1 MLCNRIYNGQNKEL
15 YLLYCPKNF
24 AIILQK
30 KIISELF
37 RRYNYEEKFYKTT
50 DKSILAVCFTLAFPA
65 LSFAADSNQSDG
77 EAKSESIYNEF
88 KKSDGELICVSKYG
102 DTDKFPEN
110 SAEAVAAAA
119 EKGADIVYVSVKK
132 TSDGY
137 VVLMADSNLSRM
149 CVDELGNTVNK
160 DIGDVGYHELS
171 TYHLRAGTGS
181 LPSSGGGAG
190 LPGGSR

>member
-1 MLCNRIYNGQNKEL
+1 M
-15 YLLYCPKNF
+15 PKNF
-24 AIILQK
+24 DIILQK

-50 DKSILAVCFTLAFPA
+50 DKSHFGGLFYACFSAF
-65 LSFAADSNQSDG
+65 SFAADSNQSDG

-160 DIGDVGYHELS
+160 NIATWDIMSFRH
-171 TYHLRAGTGS
+171 TI
-181 LPSSGGGAG
+181 
-190 LPGGSR
+190 

>member
-1 MLCNRIYNGQNKEL
+1 MPQKFCYN
-15 YLLYCPKNF
+15 
-24 AIILQK
+24 IIG

-37 RRYNYEEKFYKTT
+37 RRYNAK
-50 DKSILAVCFTLAFPA
+50 KSFTKQLISLILAVCFTLAFPA
-65 LSFAADSNQSDG
+65 LLLRTVIKATAKQ
-77 EAKSESIYNEF
+77 KSESIYNEF

-137 VVLMADSNLSRM
+137 VVLMTDSNLSRM
-149 CVDELGNTVNK
+149 
-160 DIGDVGYHELS
+160 
-171 TYHLRAGTGS
+171 R
-181 LPSSGGGAG
+181 
-190 LPGGSR
+190 R

>member
-1 MLCNRIYNGQNKEL
+1 M
-15 YLLYCPKNF
+15 
-24 AIILQK
+24 K
-30 KIISELF
+30 KSFTKQLISL
-37 RRYNYEEKFYKTT
+37 
-50 DKSILAVCFTLAFPA
+50 ILAVCFTLAFPA

-160 DIGDVGYHELS
+160 DIGDVGH
-171 TYHLRAGTGS
+171 TI
-181 LPSSGGGAG
+181 
-190 LPGGSR
+190 

>member
-1 MLCNRIYNGQNKEL
+1 M
-15 YLLYCPKNF
+15 
-24 AIILQK
+24 K
-30 KIISELF
+30 KSFTKQLISL
-37 RRYNYEEKFYKTT
+37 
-50 DKSILAVCFTLAFPA
+50 ILAVCFTLAFPA

-137 VVLMADSNLSRM
+137 VVLMAAIFSCKFVMTSPFEAMAPALN
-149 CVDELGNTVNK
+149 GTPFAPA
-160 DIGDVGYHELS
+160 GY
-171 TYHLRAGTGS
+171 T
-181 LPSSGGGAG
+181 PVV
-190 LPGGSR
+190 